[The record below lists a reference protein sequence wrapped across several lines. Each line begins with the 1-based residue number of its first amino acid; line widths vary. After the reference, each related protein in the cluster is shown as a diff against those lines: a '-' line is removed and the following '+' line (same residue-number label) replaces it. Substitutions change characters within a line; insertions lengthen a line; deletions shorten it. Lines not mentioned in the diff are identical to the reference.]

1 MTESTIC
8 VCTCIITTLYPMMLA
23 DTGTKETGA
32 QGKYRNIEVKEIS
45 FKRFNGASRR
55 QEKRE

>member
-1 MTESTIC
+1 MSYTIIC

-45 FKRFNGASRR
+45 FKKFNGASRR
-55 QEKRE
+55 QEGRE